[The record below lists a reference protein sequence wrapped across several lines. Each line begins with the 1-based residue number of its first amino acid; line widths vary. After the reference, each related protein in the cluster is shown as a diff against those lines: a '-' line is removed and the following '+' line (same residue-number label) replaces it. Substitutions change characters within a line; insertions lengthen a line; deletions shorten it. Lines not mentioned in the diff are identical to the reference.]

1 MARTRAA
8 RSNPRKNVKR
18 CVKWP
23 AIHLGL
29 SGVIVYC
36 FQACLCPSGTLE
48 LTLFFIHGAGETPAV
63 WRLQT
68 LHFKD
73 SVAVELPGHP
83 TGSGLTSI
91 QAYAEFVRD
100 QIGHHEWRDV
110 ILVGHSMGGAIA
122 IELALSNQ
130 VLRGLIL
137 IGTGARLRVHP
148 ELLSELREHYEK
160 AAKHIAS
167 WSVSPS
173 ADPVIIDRFTESV
186 LQLSPQVTLADYLA
200 CDKFDRM
207 NDLDK
212 VTCPTL
218 VVCGEDDKMTPPKY
232 SRYIHEKIRS
242 SRLEI
247 IPGAGHSV
255 MLEKHREFNRAIEN
269 FVVSLSASAQV

>member
-1 MARTRAA
+1 
-8 RSNPRKNVKR
+8 
-18 CVKWP
+18 
-23 AIHLGL
+23 
-29 SGVIVYC
+29 
-36 FQACLCPSGTLE
+36 

-91 QAYAEFVRD
+91 ATYAQSVRD
-100 QIGHHEWRDV
+100 QIGHHEWREI

-130 VLRGLIL
+130 VLRGLVL
-137 IGTGARLRVHP
+137 VGTGGRLRVHP
-148 ELLSELREHYEK
+148 ELLSELRENYER

-167 WSVSPS
+167 WSVSPR
-173 ADPVIIDRFTESV
+173 ADPVILDRFTDS
-186 LQLSPQVTLADYLA
+186 LLKLSPQVTLADYLA

-207 NDLDK
+207 NDLEK

-218 VVCGEDDKMTPPKY
+218 VVCGEDDKMTPEKY
-232 SRYIHEKIRS
+232 STYLHEKIRGS
-242 SRLEI
+242 KLEVI
-247 IPGAGHSV
+247 SGAGHSV
-255 MLEKHREFNRAIEN
+255 MLEKHREFNRAIER
-269 FVVSLSASAQV
+269 FVASL